1 MKRLTIAV
9 VVMMAACPVLPAA
22 DNGYSLVDISVACV
36 RENPAHSAELGSQ
49 QLMGFPVKVL
59 SRSGEWS
66 EVETFDGY
74 HGYIINNSLTALSP
88 EMYDRWRRS
97 DRVIF
102 TDFEESKIWADTLKQ
117 DVVGDI
123 VPGVILQA
131 EKTSGNWCEVSLPDG
146 RNGFVETAS
155 VTELVDWASQDFNPE
170 KILSFARSLY
180 GSPYLW
186 GGTSVKGLDCSGLT
200 WNAYFLNGRVLKRN
214 ASAQALMADKKTTDV
229 SLMSP
234 ADLLFFVS
242 KTGKVNHVAL
252 YEENGRYIESSG
264 HVRHSS
270 LVQGDELYHPSR
282 FSFSISLSNLA
293 PVVDS
298 SVREWFFKD

>member
-1 MKRLTIAV
+1 MKRLTIAI
-9 VVMMAACPVLPAA
+9 VVMMAACLVLPAA

-74 HGYIINNSLTALSP
+74 RGYVINNSLTAISP
-88 EMYDRWRRS
+88 EKYDSWRRS

-102 TDFEESKIWADTLKQ
+102 TDFEESKIWADTLRQ
-117 DVVGDI
+117 AVVGDI
-123 VPGVILQA
+123 VPGAILQA
-131 EKTSGNWCEVSLPDG
+131 DKTSGDWCKVSLPDG
-146 RNGFVETAS
+146 RYGFVETAS
-155 VTELVDWASQDFNPE
+155 VTEIVDWASQDFNPE
-170 KILSFARSLY
+170 KILLFARSLF

-214 ASAQALMADKKTTDV
+214 ASAQALMADKKTTDI

-242 KTGKVNHVAL
+242 KTGRVNHVAL
-252 YEENGRYIESSG
+252 YEGNGRYIECSG

>member
-1 MKRLTIAV
+1 MKRLTIAI
-9 VVMMAACPVLPAA
+9 VVMIAACTALPAA

-36 RENPAHSAELGSQ
+36 REMPAHSAELGSQ

-74 HGYIINNSLTALSP
+74 HGYIINNSLTALTP
-88 EMYDRWRRS
+88 ENYDRWRTS
-97 DRVIF
+97 DRVVF
-102 TDFEESKIWADTLKQ
+102 TAFEESKIWEDTLKQ
-117 DVVGDI
+117 AVVGDI

-131 EKTSGNWCEVSLPDG
+131 EKTSDNWCEVILPDG
-146 RNGFVETAS
+146 RYGFVETAS
-155 VTELVDWASQDFNPE
+155 VTELADWASQDFDSE

-200 WNAYFLNGRVLKRN
+200 WNAYFLNGRILKRN
-214 ASAQALMADKKTTDV
+214 ASAQALMADDKTTDI

-242 KTGKVNHVAL
+242 KTGRVNHVAL
-252 YEENGRYIESSG
+252 YEGNGRYIESSG

-270 LVQGDELYHPSR
+270 LVKGDELYHPSR

-293 PVVDS
+293 PVADS
-298 SVREWFFKD
+298 SVREWLFKD

>member
-1 MKRLTIAV
+1 MKRLTIAIA
-9 VVMMAACPVLPAA
+9 VMLAAGPALMAA

-74 HGYIINNSLTALSP
+74 HGYIINNSLTDLTP
-88 EMYDRWRRS
+88 EQYDSWRRS
-97 DRVIF
+97 DRVVF
-102 TDFEESKIWADTLKQ
+102 KDFEESKIWGDTLRQ
-117 DVVGDI
+117 TVVSDI
-123 VPGVILQA
+123 VPGMILQA
-131 EKTSGNWCEVSLPDG
+131 DGASGNWREVSLPDG
-146 RNGFVETAS
+146 RNGFVEAAS
-155 VTELVDWASQDFNPE
+155 VTDLRDWASQDFNPE
-170 KILSFARSLY
+170 RILSFARSLY

-214 ASAQALMADKKTTDV
+214 ASAQALMADKKTTDI

-242 KTGKVNHVAL
+242 KTGRVNHVAL
-252 YEENGRYIESSG
+252 HEENGRYIESSG

-270 LVQGDELYHPSR
+270 LVPGDELYHPSR
-282 FSFSISLSNLA
+282 FSFSISLSTLA
-293 PVVDS
+293 PVADS